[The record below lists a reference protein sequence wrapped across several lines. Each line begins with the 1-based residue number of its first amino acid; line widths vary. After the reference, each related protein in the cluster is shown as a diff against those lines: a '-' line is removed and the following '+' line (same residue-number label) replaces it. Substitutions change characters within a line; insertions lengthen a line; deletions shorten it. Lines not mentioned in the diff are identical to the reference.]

1 LSQENDLV
9 LKGETYKNF
18 INGIKSPATQLGY
31 KRSLR
36 RYLTFLKLKEVD
48 DLLPHNPSPRHIES
62 QIISYIMSLRESGIA
77 YATIQFLIAPI
88 FTFYQLND
96 VVLNR
101 KKVSRYLGEYKRVA
115 KDGAYTTEQIQTSLQ
130 NADARMR
137 MIILL
142 LASTGCRVGALPAL
156 TLGNL
161 TKIPHYGLYKV
172 TFYEGTNNEMYTFAT
187 RETAQTGIDNYLLYR
202 KRMGEN
208 ISFNEKT
215 QRWEPEDVP
224 LIRKQYDVNDLLQVK
239 QPKPMEL
246 NAIRHLLTV
255 HLIRCGLRT
264 REHPTAPQ
272 SNGKIRK
279 PFSLSKGFRK
289 RCISL
294 FIEAGLNH
302 EIRELIVDHATQLDQ
317 NYFRP
322 TEDQV
327 LREYLKAEPYLTI
340 DSSLRLQQEV
350 ETLRVEKNSWL
361 ELKNEIEKVKTY
373 LKEHP

>member
-1 LSQENDLV
+1 
-9 LKGETYKNF
+9 
-18 INGIKSPATQLGY
+18 
-31 KRSLR
+31 
-36 RYLTFLKLKEVD
+36 
-48 DLLPHNPSPRHIES
+48 
-62 QIISYIMSLRESGIA
+62 MSLRETRIA
-77 YATIQFLIAPI
+77 YATIQFLVAPI

-101 KKVSRYLGEYKRVA
+101 KKVSRYMGEYRRVA
-115 KDGAYTTEQIQTSLQ
+115 RDGAYTTEQIQTALQ

-161 TKIPHYGLYKV
+161 KKIPDYDLYKV
-172 TFYEGTNNEMYTFAT
+172 TFYEGTNNEMYTFTT
-187 RETAQTGIDNYLLYR
+187 RETAQTGINNYLLYR

-215 QRWEPEDVP
+215 QRWEPDNTP
-224 LIRKQYDVNDLLQVK
+224 LIRQQFDINDLLQVK

-246 NAIRHLLTV
+246 NAIRHILTV

-264 REHPTAPQ
+264 REHPTDPQ

-279 PFSLSKGFRK
+279 PVSLSKGFRK
-289 RCISL
+289 RCVSL

-302 EIRELIVDHATQLDQ
+302 EIRELIVDHATMLDQ

-322 TEDQV
+322 SEEQV
-327 LREYLKAEPYLTI
+327 LTEYLKAEPYLTI
-340 DSSLRLQQEV
+340 SDELRVKQENQ
-350 ETLRVEKNSWL
+350 TLRVDRSNWESL
-361 ELKNEIEKVKTY
+361 REEVEGLKA
-373 LKEHP
+373 LLGQG